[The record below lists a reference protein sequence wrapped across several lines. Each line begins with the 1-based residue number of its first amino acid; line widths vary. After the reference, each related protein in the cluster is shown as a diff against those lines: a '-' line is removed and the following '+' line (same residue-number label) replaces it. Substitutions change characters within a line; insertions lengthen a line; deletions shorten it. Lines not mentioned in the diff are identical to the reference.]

1 MTKPKQ
7 NVLTHCAKCSQ
18 RNAPHIELTKLDKGE
33 KMYQLRKVNLNLTS
47 QEKAV
52 IRLNGREPMEGDI
65 WSTHKTLREAL
76 RFKRFYMGNK
86 NYIFRIRR
94 VED

>member
-1 MTKPKQ
+1 
-7 NVLTHCAKCSQ
+7 
-18 RNAPHIELTKLDKGE
+18 
-33 KMYQLRKVNLNLTS
+33 MYQLRKVNLNLTP

-65 WSTHKTLREAL
+65 WSTHKTLTEAL
-76 RFKRFYMGNK
+76 AFKKLYMGNK